1 MLAPPIG
8 GETLSASRAFV
19 TVFAKHQLQKGQ
31 VRLLKPVPGHV
42 YKNISALLKNIPA
55 VRENLFRSHPPVGGM
70 NSSGLVLYQ
79 TTESIVV
86 FA

>member
-55 VRENLFRSHPPVGGM
+55 VREKICF
-70 NSSGLVLYQ
+70 VLIRQ
-79 TTESIVV
+79 L
-86 FA
+86 AK